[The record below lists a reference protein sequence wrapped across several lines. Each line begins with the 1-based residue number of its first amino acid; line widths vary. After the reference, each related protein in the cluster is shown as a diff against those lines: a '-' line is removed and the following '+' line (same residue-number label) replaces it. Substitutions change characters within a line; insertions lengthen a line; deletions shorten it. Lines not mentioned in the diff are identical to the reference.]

1 MRALSSFLHS
11 FESRVVA
18 ASLLV
23 NDSAAKLTLCSL
35 DAIEALVNGLV
46 EAPLDRRSALRGA
59 LSHMCGWS
67 FDVLLFSD
75 ASTTASLS
83 TSSSASSASAVKRR
97 LGVAEL
103 VSWSVLRSVL
113 ESMAQRADTNDG
125 SLFAGVVP
133 FEAIAP
139 HLVAMLDAAGEHKTH
154 LLVDMFCDAIATAA
168 PRQNYV
174 SPRASVAMSAQTLTL
189 WQALKV
195 TLAVNSRERCS
206 PLEW

>member
-1 MRALSSFLHS
+1 MRATSSFLQL
-11 FESRVVA
+11 FDSRIVA
-18 ASLLV
+18 ASLLIQE
-23 NDSAAKLTLCSL
+23 SAKLTLCSL

-46 EAPLDRRSALRGA
+46 EAPLERRVALRSA

-75 ASTTASLS
+75 ASTTAS
-83 TSSSASSASAVKRR
+83 SSKRR
-97 LGVAEL
+97 LGVAEHM
-103 VSWSVLRSVL
+103 SWSVLGSVL
-113 ESMAQRADTNDG
+113 KSMAQRADTNDG

-133 FEAIAP
+133 FDAVAP

-154 LLVDMFCDAIATAA
+154 LLVDVFCDAIATAA

-174 SPRASVAMSAQTLTL
+174 SPRASVAMTAQTLTL
-189 WQALKV
+189 WQDLKV
-195 TLAVNSRERCS
+195 TLAVKSRERCS